1 MIHRRWSIAERCFRN
16 SRCNVYKRNATINH
30 SPQPVAKTSLSGLTL
45 LIRFLYIIN
54 AQSRN
59 KLICFRHNWKVL
71 LSYSTS
77 HFWQTLKLFQLK
89 YCMLWLHITTTQI
102 NSGIRKQNWIT
113 WNKLTSYIDRMAQLT
128 QILNIA
134 AGEKLHLFIYGLK
147 AHILVVLFMH
157 QSLTYRW
164 DHFLCKT
171 KAWVFIKK
179 WMKS

>member
-1 MIHRRWSIAERCFRN
+1 MIHRWWSIAERCFRN

-147 AHILVVLFMH
+147 AHILVVLFMQ

-164 DHFLCKT
+164 DHFLCKA